1 MPTLKLSQ
9 EIWNL
14 IYPVGSIVIR
24 DNNRNPAND
33 FGGTWTQ
40 INGYYPY
47 FGNAYNVT
55 NYTGKN
61 TQSHTLTANQSGL
74 REHNHGASGS
84 YSGANFYI
92 RHGGTSG
99 TQTVEGG
106 WNTWIDNNA
115 GSWWSNGFSTQSYGH
130 NIDRVNIGGTVGVS
144 VNNNGPWN
152 AAEGHAHNIAT
163 VEMYAWRRT
172 A

>member
-1 MPTLKLSQ
+1 MPTLKFSQ
-9 EIWNL
+9 EMWNL
-14 IYPVGSIVIR
+14 IYPVGSIYLSAI
-24 DNNRNPAND
+24 NTNPASY
-33 FGGTWTQ
+33 FGGTWVQ
-40 INGYYPY
+40 IKSRYLYATGLDENTGAAT
-47 FGNAYNVT
+47 GKDNMST
-55 NYTGKN
+55 YTGAN

-92 RHGGTSG
+92 RHGATSG
-99 TQTVEGG
+99 TQSVEGG

-115 GSWWSNGFSTQSYGH
+115 GSWWSNGFSTSSYGH

-152 AAEGHAHNIAT
+152 AA
-163 VEMYAWRRT
+163 
-172 A
+172 